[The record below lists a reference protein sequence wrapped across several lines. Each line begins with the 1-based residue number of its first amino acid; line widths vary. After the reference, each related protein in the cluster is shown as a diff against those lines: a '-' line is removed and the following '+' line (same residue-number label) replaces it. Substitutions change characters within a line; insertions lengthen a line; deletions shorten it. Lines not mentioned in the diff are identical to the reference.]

1 MENNK
6 DDDTTRQPQKL
17 LSCNKRLNKPFKQVK
32 TSKPGCSLSVKIA
45 DIINFLAISLISQDG
60 NISLRHLK

>member
-32 TSKPGCSLSVKIA
+32 TSKPVCSLSVKIA